1 MMFKPL
7 DGIVFVL
14 PFQFG
19 FFNSL
24 MERLDGVIIGRSI
37 YREWRAVLSAVG
49 KAELGWVFAAW
60 ACTIYEFGYQSFGSD
75 PLWLILRVKIS

>member
-1 MMFKPL
+1 MLLKPL
-7 DGIVFVL
+7 DSIVLVHL
-14 PFQFG
+14 FQFG

-49 KAELGWVFAAW
+49 KAELCWIFTAW
-60 ACTIYEFGYQSFGSD
+60 A
-75 PLWLILRVKIS
+75 W